1 MNNVVMYHGS
11 DRADAVLDAVIG
23 SGKLK
28 YGFHMSHDINV
39 ARNYGSKIVKIV
51 LESDLNKAHV
61 GLINKSSGNGNHN
74 KSVGNG
80 IEYVL
85 KDDAAIN
92 ELYLKLWDAELVS

>member
-1 MNNVVMYHGS
+1 MNTVLYHGS
-11 DRADAVLDAVIG
+11 DRAGAVLNAVVG

-28 YGFHMSHDINV
+28 YGFHMTHDINV
-39 ARNYGSKIVKIV
+39 ARNYGNSIVKIV
-51 LESDLNKAHV
+51 LESDLNRAHV
-61 GLINKSSGNGNHN
+61 GLINKEGNSN

>member
-39 ARNYGSKIVKIV
+39 ARNYGNKIVKIV

-61 GLINKSSGNGNHN
+61 GLINKEGNSN

>member
-1 MNNVVMYHGS
+1 MNTVLYHGS
-11 DRADAVLDAVIG
+11 DRADAVLNAVTG

-28 YGFHMSHDINV
+28 YGFHMTHDINV

-51 LESDLNKAHV
+51 LESDLNRAHV
-61 GLINKSSGNGNHN
+61 GLINKDGNFN

-92 ELYLKLWDAELVS
+92 ELYGLLWDAEILS

>member
-1 MNNVVMYHGS
+1 MNTVLYHGS
-11 DRADAVLDAVIG
+11 DRADAVLNAVVG
-23 SGKLK
+23 SGKVRHN
-28 YGFHMSHDINV
+28 FHLTHDIKI
-39 ARNYGSKIVKIV
+39 ARNYGSQIVKIV

-61 GLINKSSGNGNHN
+61 GLINKSSGNYN

>member
-51 LESDLNKAHV
+51 LESDLNRAHV
-61 GLINKSSGNGNHN
+61 GLINKDGNSN

>member
-1 MNNVVMYHGS
+1 MDTVLYHGS
-11 DRADAVLDAVIG
+11 DRADAVLNAVVG

-28 YGFHMSHDINV
+28 YGFHMTHDINV
-39 ARNYGSKIVKIV
+39 ARNYGSSIVKIV

-61 GLINKSSGNGNHN
+61 GLINKEGNSN

-92 ELYLKLWDAELVS
+92 ELYLKLWDATLVS

>member
-1 MNNVVMYHGS
+1 MNTVLYHGS
-11 DRADAVLDAVIG
+11 DRADAVLNAVVG
-23 SGKLK
+23 SGSLK
-28 YGFHMSHDINV
+28 YGFHMTHDINV

-61 GLINKSSGNGNHN
+61 GLINKEGNSN

>member
-1 MNNVVMYHGS
+1 MDTVLYHGS
-11 DRADAVLDAVIG
+11 DRADAVLNAVVG

-28 YGFHMSHDINV
+28 YGFHMTHDINV
-39 ARNYGSKIVKIV
+39 ARNYGSSIVKIV

-61 GLINKSSGNGNHN
+61 GLINKEGNSN

-92 ELYLKLWDAELVS
+92 ELYMKLWDAELVS

>member
-1 MNNVVMYHGS
+1 MNTILYHGS
-11 DRADAVLDAVIG
+11 DRADAVLNAVVG

-39 ARNYGSKIVKIV
+39 ARNYGSSIVKIV

-61 GLINKSSGNGNHN
+61 GLINKEGNSN

>member
-28 YGFHMSHDINV
+28 YGFHMTHDINV

-51 LESDLNKAHV
+51 LESDLNSAHV
-61 GLINKSSGNGNHN
+61 GLINKSSGNFN

-85 KDDAAIN
+85 KDDVAIN
-92 ELYLKLWDAELVS
+92 ELYNLLWDAEIVS

>member
-1 MNNVVMYHGS
+1 MDTVLYHGS
-11 DRADAVLDAVIG
+11 DRADAVLNAVVG

-28 YGFHMSHDINV
+28 YGFHMTHDINV
-39 ARNYGSKIVKIV
+39 ARNYGSSIVKIV

-61 GLINKSSGNGNHN
+61 GLINKEGNSN

>member
-1 MNNVVMYHGS
+1 MNTVLYHGS
-11 DRADAVLDAVIG
+11 DRADAALNAVVG

-28 YGFHMSHDINV
+28 YGFHMTHDLNI

-51 LESDLNKAHV
+51 LESDLNRCHV
-61 GLINKSSGNGNHN
+61 GLINKSAGTGNYN

>member
-1 MNNVVMYHGS
+1 MNTVLYHGS

-51 LESDLNKAHV
+51 LESDLNRAHV
-61 GLINKSSGNGNHN
+61 GLINKDGNSN

-85 KDDAAIN
+85 KDDAAIS
-92 ELYLKLWDAELVS
+92 ELYSLLWDAEIVS

>member
-1 MNNVVMYHGS
+1 MHTVLYHGS
-11 DRADAVLDAVIG
+11 DRADAVLDAVVG
-23 SGKLK
+23 SGSLR
-28 YGFHMSHDINV
+28 YGFHMTHDINV

-51 LESDLNKAHV
+51 LESDLNRAHV
-61 GLINKSSGNGNHN
+61 GLINKSSGNFN

-92 ELYLKLWDAELVS
+92 ELYGLLWDAEILP

>member
-1 MNNVVMYHGS
+1 MNTVLYHGS
-11 DRADAVLDAVIG
+11 DRAGAVLNAVVG

-28 YGFHMSHDINV
+28 YGFHMTHDINV
-39 ARNYGSKIVKIV
+39 ARNYGSNIVKIV
-51 LESDLNKAHV
+51 LESDLNRAHV
-61 GLINKSSGNGNHN
+61 GLINKEGNSN
-74 KSVGNG
+74 KSVGHG